1 MLHNSEDPYNQAYFA
16 QSSLD
21 DSVEQLLVKLG
32 MIVSCAPIHLR
43 KHFKNV
49 PMVCSPREAYDLY
62 TTFHEQILQ
71 SHCPVLIDDTPFQ
84 TPSQFLHFTLYVTEL
99 HVDIRSKFRQY
110 YSSPF
115 GHPLLLTADNYIRVF
130 NEDSKVIDC
139 DFSHLFPESLCSFLH
154 PNMVEQNE
162 QLSPEYFS
170 EEESLSNVI
179 DILNRNLPS
188 SLFDVKKVDNSN
200 GELILWD
207 KLQLLWVCLCYTPV
221 FIQHKQA
228 IVEQFAII
236 PTFIQHLY
244 STKSSVLPL
253 VLSEPYRQCDPSTC
267 SKAYHV
273 LKILGLPVIDTAKA
287 TLLTGSHSEVLGII
301 KQYCANMLEPAKVLK
316 TLYYFHTQTGVL
328 THLSKEKQA
337 SKTIQTLCKY
347 FRGIL
352 FFASRDSK
360 EHIESLP
367 LFKTVCGTYTSVWK
381 KTATLW
387 PDGCCMSGYD
397 KWANTE
403 YVVLLKGKEE

>member
-1 MLHNSEDPYNQAYFA
+1 MKEPFEFSPHLVKLGTGIGRIVLNAKKSSGSNPENVWKSLGEQTFKKLWTNNAEVLAFCEHNVCGVICGKVKWHVLHNSEDPYNQAYFA

-99 HVDIRSKFRQY
+99 DIRSKFRQY

-139 DFSHLFPESLCSFLH
+139 DFSHLFPYSLCRFLH
-154 PNMVEQNE
+154 PSMAEQNE
-162 QLSPEYFS
+162 HFSPKYFS
-170 EEESLSNVI
+170 KEEPLTEVI
-179 DILNRNLPS
+179 DIFNRNLPL
-188 SLFDVKKVDNSN
+188 SLFDAQRIDNSN
-200 GELILWD
+200 GEVILWD
-207 KLQLLWVCLCYTPV
+207 KLQLLWMCLCYTPV
-221 FIQHKQA
+221 FNQHKQA

-301 KQYCANMLEPAKVLK
+301 YAVL
-316 TLYYFHTQTGVL
+316 
-328 THLSKEKQA
+328 
-337 SKTIQTLCKY
+337 C
-347 FRGIL
+347 
-352 FFASRDSK
+352 
-360 EHIESLP
+360 
-367 LFKTVCGTYTSVWK
+367 
-381 KTATLW
+381 
-387 PDGCCMSGYD
+387 
-397 KWANTE
+397 
-403 YVVLLKGKEE
+403 